1 MTSQEDV
8 IPEVCTAA
16 DSTVSYRYKRRQRQ
30 TFSITSVT
38 ARMVYLINEV
48 MGKALTATLKELAKG
63 TWKVVTSVPRV
74 PPCAPDLLHVAGAY
88 MQ

>member
-63 TWKVVTSVPRV
+63 TSVPRV
-74 PPCAPDLLHVAGAY
+74 PPCAPNLLHRCNRVPPRFL
-88 MQ
+88 

>member
-48 MGKALTATLKELAKG
+48 MGKALTATLKDFINDFETG
-63 TWKVVTSVPRV
+63 VVFS
-74 PPCAPDLLHVAGAY
+74 HVNFDGRI
-88 MQ
+88 